1 MSFLEWTL
9 TAAAVI
15 GYVVLL
21 FFVGVRTFQ
30 HGYLVLG
37 LLGCLFPPL
46 WVVGALLPDKRA
58 RAPRG

>member
-1 MSFLEWTL
+1 MSPLEWTL

-15 GYVVLL
+15 GYFVLL
-21 FFVGVRTFQ
+21 FFVGVRTFR

-37 LLGCLFPPL
+37 VLGCLLPLL

-58 RAPRG
+58 RPG